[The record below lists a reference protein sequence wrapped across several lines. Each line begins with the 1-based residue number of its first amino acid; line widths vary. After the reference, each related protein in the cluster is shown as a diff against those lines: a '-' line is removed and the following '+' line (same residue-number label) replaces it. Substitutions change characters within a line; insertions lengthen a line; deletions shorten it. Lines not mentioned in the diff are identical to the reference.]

1 VAVLA
6 LVALPGGEASGVAR
20 RTSAANRSDVTRS
33 APTRDGSVVA
43 AHAGERWY
51 LGRVPARAR
60 PADPALAP
68 IRIGMINQE
77 DTPLGSYPQLRAAV
91 EAAVAWVNTELGG
104 VDGHPIEFHPCITR
118 FDAEQSRAC
127 AVQLRD
133 AGVVALVGGVDV
145 TSSGSIAVIEQ
156 SGLVSIGGIPATLE
170 EQRSP
175 DAFYFSG
182 GDAGALA
189 GFMDHAARRRAT
201 RVALLYG
208 QEVESFRVAASD
220 YGAIVGRSLGLQVD
234 VVPYSIFTTDFTP
247 VLAQVAASGAD
258 AVMVLAAT
266 TACIPVMQA
275 AAALHPRLP
284 LYLTGACAADEIVGA
299 AGAASRGVTF
309 NAEGPVDGTNVDASI
324 FRDVVARY
332 AREPAGGAGTV
343 GFRGFMNL
351 YALLREVGADHVSA
365 AALIAR
371 ARAAVDHPSFWGH
384 PYTCDGRQVPGMPA
398 LCAPQ
403 QVLFERSPGGAFRSV
418 SGWIPTDRL
427 FARAFG

>member
-1 VAVLA
+1 K
-6 LVALPGGEASGVAR
+6 
-20 RTSAANRSDVTRS
+20 
-33 APTRDGSVVA
+33 
-43 AHAGERWY
+43 
-51 LGRVPARAR
+51 
-60 PADPALAP
+60 
-68 IRIGMINQE
+68 E

-220 YGAIVGRSLGLQVD
+220 YGAIVGRSRGLQVD
-234 VVPYSIFTTDFTP
+234 VVPYSIFTTNFTP

-309 NAEGPVDGTNVDASI
+309 NAEGPVDGTNVDASV